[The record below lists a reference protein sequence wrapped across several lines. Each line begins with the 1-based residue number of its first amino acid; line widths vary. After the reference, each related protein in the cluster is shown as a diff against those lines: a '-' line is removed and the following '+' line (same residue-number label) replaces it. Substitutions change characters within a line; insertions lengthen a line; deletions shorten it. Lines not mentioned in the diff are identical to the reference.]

1 MMFIPHEGAYLA
13 AMQFDNTLWQTAFDS
28 RVIIVSPTHLVS
40 VIKLVE
46 MLWRQDKQN
55 RNAVEIANLGAKMLD
70 KLSNFIGDLNKIKS
84 SLDSAQRSYEAAM
97 TKLDGRGGI
106 RSIGENM
113 RDKGI
118 KGSRDLPPRQTSGD
132 YDDDHSRL

>member
-1 MMFIPHEGAYLA
+1 
-13 AMQFDNTLWQTAFDS
+13 MQFDNTLWQTAFDS